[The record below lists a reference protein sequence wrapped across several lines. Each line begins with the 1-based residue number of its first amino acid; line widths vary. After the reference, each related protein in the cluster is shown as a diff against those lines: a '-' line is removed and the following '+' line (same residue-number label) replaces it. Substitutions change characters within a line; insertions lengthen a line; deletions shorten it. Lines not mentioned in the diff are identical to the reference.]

1 MLTGNCPIQLDVL
14 GEGRLALASRP
25 RRSFWCVKRKGGDG
39 KFWKDS
45 TVEIRSEVGYKTIIK

>member
-25 RRSFWCVKRKGGDG
+25 RRSFFGALKEKEEMESFGR
-39 KFWKDS
+39 
-45 TVEIRSEVGYKTIIK
+45 IRL